1 MRCCVR
7 MSHPTGSGFPVA
19 EGNPL
24 QGCRMGAEHRAG
36 EAGMSLPEDCKP
48 AGKWLKYD
56 GKNTRDIMPGDETG
70 KKWHPLG
77 KIERWKKN
85 YSVFQVIHE
94 WFAEV
99 WLMALWT
106 DVIWSSLQACKETF
120 PPIPEIGTAKSLR
133 KFLITE
139 DLFKILHFH
148 PQSEPL
154 QWFTASCGVWG
165 TSEVRY
171 WIK

>member
-1 MRCCVR
+1 MLCENESPNRFWFPCGWREPSAR
-7 MSHPTGSGFPVA
+7 MQD
-19 EGNPL
+19 GNRAPCRGGRDEPSWRL
-24 QGCRMGAEHRAG
+24 QTSRKVTEIWW
-36 EAGMSLPEDCKP
+36 E
-48 AGKWLKYD
+48 KY
-56 GKNTRDIMPGDETG
+56 P
-70 KKWHPLG
+70 WHNARGWNWKEMTSLG
-77 KIERWKKN
+77 KDWEVEKN
-85 YSVFQVIHE
+85 YSVFRVIQE

-120 PPIPEIGTAKSLR
+120 PPLPEIGTAKSLR